1 MSQQTWMIYA
11 VMVFFMSATP
21 GPNMLLALNHGI
33 RHGFRATLATCVGLM
48 AGLFLIML
56 GSVAGLGAI
65 LAASQVAFSIVK
77 YAGALYLV
85 YIGFRTWRA
94 PPRVE
99 KSAAVAP
106 AGGNR
111 WELFRTGVLVSLSNP
126 KAFIFFMA
134 LFPQFMNKQAAQLPQ
149 LVILMVTFMVI
160 ETFWQFVYAGGGA
173 RLARWLTSERRMRLV
188 NRLSGGFFMG
198 AGVALGASRL

>member
-1 MSQQTWMIYA
+1 PAALPIWPRRAARVRAGSPGSSSWTGRAVSAAASTRGSPLRPSPSSAPQPPVTGPRAMSQQTWMLYA

-33 RHGFRATLATCVGLM
+33 RHGFRSTLMTCFGLM
-48 AGLFLIML
+48 TGLFLIML

-94 PPRVE
+94 SPRVE
-99 KSAAVAP
+99 RPSATGP
-106 AGGNR
+106 ARGNR
-111 WELFRTGVLVSLSNP
+111 
-126 KAFIFFMA
+126 
-134 LFPQFMNKQAAQLPQ
+134 
-149 LVILMVTFMVI
+149 
-160 ETFWQFVYAGGGA
+160 
-173 RLARWLTSERRMRLV
+173 
-188 NRLSGGFFMG
+188 
-198 AGVALGASRL
+198 

>member
-1 MSQQTWMIYA
+1 MSQQTWILYA

-21 GPNMLLALNHGI
+21 GPNMLLTLNHGI
-33 RHGFRATLATCVGLM
+33 RYGFRATLVTCFGLM

-99 KSAAVAP
+99 KPSAATPV
-106 AGGNR
+106 GGNR
-111 WELFRTGVLVSLSNP
+111 LELFRTGVLVSLSNP
-126 KAFIFFMA
+126 KAIIFFMA

-149 LVILMVTFMVI
+149 LLILMATFMVI

-173 RLARWLTSERRMRLV
+173 RLARWLNSEPRMRLV
-188 NRLSGGFFMG
+188 NRLSGGLFMG